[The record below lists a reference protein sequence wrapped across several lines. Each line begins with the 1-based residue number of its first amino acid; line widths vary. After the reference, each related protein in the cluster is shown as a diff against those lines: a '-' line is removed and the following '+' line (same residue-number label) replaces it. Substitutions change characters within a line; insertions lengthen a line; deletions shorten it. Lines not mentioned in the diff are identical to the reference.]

1 MDNQTNDL
9 KLGKDKKRLSQT
21 RKEKSA
27 KRAQENTRKKNAS
40 SWINTDPR
48 IVCKSFICLSF
59 FNLKVDIIF
68 VTLNKLNILLEVNFD
83 LYSSK

>member
-27 KRAQENTRKKNAS
+27 KREQENTRKK
-40 SWINTDPR
+40 
-48 IVCKSFICLSF
+48 
-59 FNLKVDIIF
+59 
-68 VTLNKLNILLEVNFD
+68 
-83 LYSSK
+83 